1 MAKSTLYEQSKA
13 QVEYLTTDVK
23 LLGKIRGGDDD
34 YGNQI
39 MSMDVDD
46 DNKFRINEF
55 RIDKDGKQEKKS
67 STEIKKLREGVKRIV
82 FVTEAVAKHYMEHSK
97 ANVEKQTFPCPIV
110 EPDERNAYWIRRIY
124 PE

>member
-1 MAKSTLYEQSKA
+1 MTKSLYEQSKA
-13 QVEYLTTDVK
+13 KVEYLVTDVK

-46 DNKFRINEF
+46 GKKFRVNEIT
-55 RIDKDGKQEKKS
+55 IDKDGNRIAKS
-67 STEIKKLREGVKRIV
+67 KAEIKKLKEGVKRIV

-110 EPDERNAYWIRRIY
+110 EPDERNQYWIRRIY
-124 PE
+124 PV